1 MAALKPKGLKDN
13 LSTCR
18 LEGLHSRAFGCFQRK
33 CYFKAMLLW
42 KDNNMGN
49 IEITVGSDLDY
60 ESLIAE
66 IKIDGAFVG
75 IVTNEPDE
83 SFKFEIQSGQVSS
96 INVELETYIKALN
109 DAKSELLK

>member
-1 MAALKPKGLKDN
+1 
-13 LSTCR
+13 
-18 LEGLHSRAFGCFQRK
+18 
-33 CYFKAMLLW
+33 MLLW

>member
-1 MAALKPKGLKDN
+1 
-13 LSTCR
+13 
-18 LEGLHSRAFGCFQRK
+18 
-33 CYFKAMLLW
+33 
-42 KDNNMGN
+42 MGN

>member
-1 MAALKPKGLKDN
+1 M
-13 LSTCR
+13 
-18 LEGLHSRAFGCFQRK
+18 E
-33 CYFKAMLLW
+33 
-42 KDNNMGN
+42 N

-83 SFKFEIQSGQVSS
+83 SFKFEIQSGQISS
-96 INVELETYIKALN
+96 INVGLETYIKALN